1 MKLVLLNG
9 IYVNAIS
16 LLLDIK
22 AADGYNSATD
32 HDAIVNAVHA
42 EMIDNTEKY
51 HSSIM
56 QVK

>member
-1 MKLVLLNG
+1 MVLLRG

-22 AADGYNSATD
+22 NADGYNSAKD

-42 EMIDNTEKY
+42 EIIDNSEKY